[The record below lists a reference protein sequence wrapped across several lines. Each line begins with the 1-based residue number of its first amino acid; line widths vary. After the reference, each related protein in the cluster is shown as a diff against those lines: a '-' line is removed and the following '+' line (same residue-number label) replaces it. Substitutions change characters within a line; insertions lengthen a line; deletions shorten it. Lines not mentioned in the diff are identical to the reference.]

1 MIKDIESNRR
11 LLARSPGL
19 AQNSL
24 AFMKMRRSTSPKRYY
39 CPAEGFDS
47 KKSCGMIQTNGPSKP
62 SSSESCNLQSVKL
75 SFTNRSSNSHSK
87 YSEHV
92 LAARKV
98 SPRDRVQ
105 QKPPLPS
112 CIVKIKDFS
121 KGKLTK
127 FSAGQ
132 KNGDGARVTPKN
144 DENFEN
150 RMAGHQKTSSIRGSQ
165 RVPLAVKDST
175 GNKSIG
181 NRSVSVDK
189 RKFPAR
195 YLKIE
200 TVHPERKSDFQS
212 HIVGDLKL
220 LHETNSNSLMKD
232 LEVSKMSRLH
242 REAMKKQSILKNVY
256 EEESWDWSSPEIS
269 PAKRRHVQFA
279 LNERK

>member
-150 RMAGHQKTSSIRGSQ
+150 VIYF
-165 RVPLAVKDST
+165 L
-175 GNKSIG
+175 
-181 NRSVSVDK
+181 
-189 RKFPAR
+189 
-195 YLKIE
+195 
-200 TVHPERKSDFQS
+200 
-212 HIVGDLKL
+212 HI
-220 LHETNSNSLMKD
+220 H
-232 LEVSKMSRLH
+232 
-242 REAMKKQSILKNVY
+242 Y
-256 EEESWDWSSPEIS
+256 
-269 PAKRRHVQFA
+269 
-279 LNERK
+279 